1 MDVKATLTN
10 DMENIVSKTM
20 IISVA
25 AIICMGGRQSNIGP
39 VGNYSFSVIYVYSE
53 ASHLK
58 CYLLTCIQDKMLS
71 RSVSVMI

>member
-58 CYLLTCIQDKMLS
+58 CCLLTCI
-71 RSVSVMI
+71 

>member
-25 AIICMGGRQSNIGP
+25 AIICMGGRQSTLVQSEITP
-39 VGNYSFSVIYVYSE
+39 LVYF
-53 ASHLK
+53 LYIRK
-58 CYLLTCIQDKMLS
+58 LLT
-71 RSVSVMI
+71 